1 MFVLFG
7 PMRPPFLI
15 LGPVCVFL
23 GYACAR
29 WRMGDVSAWN
39 FILALMGAV
48 AAHISVNALN
58 EYSDFKSGL
67 DFKTR
72 RTPFSGGSGT
82 LPAHPEAA
90 RGTLW
95 VGILGAAVVFAVGFY
110 FIATRGV
117 GILPLG
123 LAGLALIV
131 LYTNY
136 ITRSPFWCLMA
147 PGLGFG
153 VFMVMGSDF
162 VLSGSYSLAGF
173 VASLV
178 PTFLVSNLL
187 LLNQF
192 PDVEA
197 DRSIGRKHLVVVS
210 GLKAGAV
217 VYVLFLALS
226 FLSLVAGVT
235 VKAIPATC
243 LVGLGTMVLAIPA
256 ALGALR
262 HYDDPDRLIPAMR
275 LNVLINLLTPAL
287 VGVGFLVG

>member
-29 WRMGDVSAWN
+29 WRMGDVSGWN

-58 EYSDFKSGL
+58 KYSDFKSGL

-95 VGILGAAVVFAVGFY
+95 VGILGAGVVLAIGLY
-110 FIATRGV
+110 FIATGGM

-136 ITRSPFWCLMA
+136 ITRSVFWCLMA

-173 VASLV
+173 IASLV

-210 GLKAGAV
+210 GLKGGAA
-217 VYVLFLALS
+217 VYILFLALA
-226 FLSLVAGVT
+226 FLSLVAGVAA
-235 VKAIPATC
+235 KAIPATC

-287 VGVGFLVG
+287 VGVGFLIG

>member
-1 MFVLFG
+1 MFVLLG
-7 PMRPPFLI
+7 PMRLPFLI

-29 WRMGDVSAWN
+29 WRGGDVSAWN
-39 FILALMGAV
+39 FVLALMGAV

-95 VGILGAAVVFAVGFY
+95 VAILGAGMVFAIGLY
-110 FIATRGV
+110 FIAYRGV

-123 LAGLALIV
+123 LAGLALIA

-153 VFMVMGSDF
+153 VFMVMGSDY

-197 DRSIGRKHLVVVS
+197 DRSIGRRHLVVVS
-210 GLKAGAV
+210 GLKVAAG
-217 VYVLFLALS
+217 VYVLFLALA
-226 FLSLVAGVT
+226 FLSLVAGV
-235 VKAIPATC
+235 ALNLLPATC
-243 LVGLGTMVLAIPA
+243 LMGLGTMVLAIPA
-256 ALGALR
+256 AAGAIR
-262 HYDDPDRLIPAMR
+262 HCEDPDRLILAMR

-287 VGVGFLVG
+287 VGVGFLIG

>member
-23 GYACAR
+23 GYACAQ

-95 VGILGAAVVFAVGFY
+95 VGILGAAVVFAVGLY

-123 LAGLALIV
+123 LAGLGLIV

-136 ITRSPFWCLMA
+136 ITRSSFWCLMA

-210 GLKAGAV
+210 GLKAGAA
-217 VYVLFLALS
+217 VYVLFLALA
-226 FLSLVAGVT
+226 FLSLVAGVA
-235 VKAIPATC
+235 VKALPATC

-287 VGVGFLVG
+287 VGVGFLIG

>member
-1 MFVLFG
+1 MFVLLG

-29 WRMGDVSAWN
+29 WRGGDVSVWN

-58 EYSDFKSGL
+58 EHSDFKSGL

-95 VGILGAAVVFAVGFY
+95 VGILGAAVVLAVGLY
-110 FIATRGV
+110 FIAMRGA

-136 ITRSPFWCLMA
+136 ITRNPFWCLLA

-153 VFMVMGSDF
+153 FFMVMGSDF

-173 VASLV
+173 VASLS
-178 PTFLVSNLL
+178 P
-187 LLNQF
+187 
-192 PDVEA
+192 
-197 DRSIGRKHLVVVS
+197 
-210 GLKAGAV
+210 
-217 VYVLFLALS
+217 LFWS
-226 FLSLVAGVT
+226 
-235 VKAIPATC
+235 AIC
-243 LVGLGTMVLAIPA
+243 SC
-256 ALGALR
+256 
-262 HYDDPDRLIPAMR
+262 
-275 LNVLINLLTPAL
+275 
-287 VGVGFLVG
+287 

>member
-29 WRMGDVSAWN
+29 WRMGDVSGWN

-48 AAHISVNALN
+48 AAHIGVNALN

-95 VGILGAAVVFAVGFY
+95 VGILGAGVVLAIGLY
-110 FIATRGV
+110 FIATGGM

-136 ITRSPFWCLMA
+136 ITRSVFWCLMA

-173 VASLV
+173 IASLV

-210 GLKAGAV
+210 GLKVGAA
-217 VYVLFLALS
+217 VYILFLALA
-226 FLSLVAGVT
+226 FLSLVAGVAA
-235 VKAIPATC
+235 KAIPATC

-287 VGVGFLVG
+287 VGVGFLIG